1 MKGRIAAKA
10 IRQRS
15 AMIMRR
21 IRGRRSASTPAT
33 GASSRTGRISAM
45 TTLATPS
52 PEPLSWNTSTTS
64 AMVFTVSPQREM
76 VWAANSCR

>member
-1 MKGRIAAKA
+1 
-10 IRQRS
+10 
-15 AMIMRR
+15 
-21 IRGRRSASTPAT
+21 
-33 GASSRTGRISAM
+33 M